1 MCYITLTPET
11 LENSHICCA
20 ISDKKCLEG
29 TRQKKEWLTEEYAHG
44 WRFHRL
50 DERAKVFVEY
60 GPANT
65 AWLPVEAPDAMM
77 MGCFWVSGRY
87 AKKGHGQALLA
98 HVEGET
104 RAAGLRQIATVAGQ
118 KKFHFMSDGRWLKR
132 QGFTVADRTDTGF
145 ELLVLDLEQTPR
157 PAFTT
162 SALEGRPAEQNGV
175 CVYYSARCPY
185 TEFHITQ
192 SLHEACR
199 AHGLA
204 LHIHKI
210 SSRAEARNAPS
221 PATIFS
227 LYLDG
232 KFQTTDLS
240 VCLPSRFDK
249 LMACNS

>member
-1 MCYITLTPET
+1 MSYITLKPET

-20 ISDKKCLEG
+20 ISDRKCQEG

-60 GPANT
+60 GPANA

-87 AKKGHGQALLA
+87 AKKGHAKALLA
-98 HVEGET
+98 HLDAET
-104 RAAGLRQIATVAGQ
+104 RAAGLSQIVTVVGQ
-118 KKFHFMSDGRWLKR
+118 KKFHFMSDGKWLKR

-145 ELLVLDLEQTPR
+145 ELLFLDLKQARR
-157 PAFTT
+157 PAFTC
-162 SALEGRPAEQNGV
+162 SVREGRPAEQSGV

-185 TEFHITQ
+185 TEFHVTQ
-192 SLHEACR
+192 SLPEACK
-199 AHGLA
+199 AYGLP
-204 LHIHKI
+204 LHVHKI
-210 SSRAEARNAPS
+210 SSRAEARSAPS

-227 LYLDG
+227 LYVDG
-232 KFQTTDLS
+232 EFMTTDLS

-249 LMACNS
+249 LMARNR